1 MPPSQPSDE
10 PQWPPRSPH
19 EVLLSTPGGRE
30 KLRRLAERTS
40 PSPSPARGRTS
51 RTGLS
56 GLPSRSKNSDIVA
69 VMNLDGDDNE
79 EEDEEILQLKLQEIQ
94 AKLKLRK
101 LQSARAANAA
111 PSTRPDSGAESS
123 HARRPQARTAAATVA
138 ARAAKVED
146 ALPRSVE
153 VPASPVKKATAPPK
167 SPMKVQLGIDKG
179 LRAKDVSLRRSS
191 STLQQRMQDASER
204 SRASNNGAE
213 APVRP
218 LSFSER
224 LALKRNEEAAHVEKQ
239 KRIQKIRSSAFA
251 VDREEI
257 ERYKAVAQDLPDL
270 PDEPQVYSRADIVG
284 AEKPQKEGGYLRR
297 SNTAPSI
304 RGGRAGSGTGG
315 DNGHATKEATT
326 STTAKSRVKD
336 EASFESYSGFHLKKR
351 ILPHDVVTRSITGK
365 KVYKLKDFL
374 RKVKAPTWELPD
386 DECDI
391 VAFAILASKSEPR
404 SHKARTGS
412 EGNTANQENRGMY
425 MIMTLVDLQY
435 EVELFLFNSGFDR
448 FWKLTPGTVLAILN
462 PVIMKPPKGREATGK
477 FSLVINSD
485 EDTILEIGT
494 ARDLGFCQATKKDGN
509 PCPSWINSKRTEF
522 CEFHSNEA
530 INKAR
535 AGRMELNGAGFGGG
549 GGGGGKGK
557 KSKKEYEPFNNPWMF
572 KNSRPVNF
580 DQRTEEQR
588 LADAKRGSYDRE
600 TQSRVFVSRSASSAS
615 VMEREGE
622 YLESLQRKEAL
633 KRKLL
638 QEEREDA
645 VAKKL
650 GNLGAGAGREYMQ
663 RRAGQK
669 SNDQPHVLASS
680 FSSEQQQPS
689 TSAAALDL
697 LNRAKN
703 PPKIDLGP
711 VKRKRPDSATSN
723 STAGGSSSLGWG
735 SGLRDRLSRMK
746 GQATLSFDQPQKTDS
761 NAGAANANSSSGSI
775 ASSKAD
781 RSPVRKKTR
790 FVTEKGIREAGRE
803 SLGTELLPS
812 AAAAAADDAVESRQ
826 GRPRRVVIEDD
837 DDDDEL
843 VIV

>member
-40 PSPSPARGRTS
+40 PSPSPARGRMS
-51 RTGLS
+51 RTGSS
-56 GLPSRSKNSDIVA
+56 GLPLRSTNSD
-69 VMNLDGDDNE
+69 VMAGMILDGDDDE
-79 EEDEEILQLKLQEIQ
+79 DEDEEILQLKLQEIQ
-94 AKLKLRK
+94 AKLKLKK
-101 LQSARAANAA
+101 LQSARAANGA
-111 PSTRPDSGAESS
+111 PSSRPDSGADSN
-123 HARRPQARTAAATVA
+123 ARRPQARTAAAAAA

-146 ALPRSVE
+146 ARPRSVE
-153 VPASPVKKATAPPK
+153 VPASPVKKAIAPPK

-204 SRASNNGAE
+204 SRSLNDGAE

-224 LALKRNEEAAHVEKQ
+224 LALKRNEEAAQVEKQ
-239 KRIQKIRSSAFA
+239 KRIQQIRSSAFA

-270 PDEPQVYSRADIVG
+270 ADEPQVYSRAEIVG
-284 AEKPQKEGGYLRR
+284 SGKLQKDGGYLRR
-297 SNTAPSI
+297 SSTAPSI
-304 RGGRAGSGTGG
+304 RGGQAGSGTGSDSG
-315 DNGHATKEATT
+315 QAKDATT
-326 STTAKSRVKD
+326 TTAKSRGKD

-351 ILPHDVVTRSITGK
+351 ILPHEIVTRSITGK
-365 KVYKLKDFL
+365 QVYKLKDLL

-386 DECDI
+386 DECDV
-391 VAFAILASKSEPR
+391 VAFAILAAKSEPR
-404 SHKARTGS
+404 SHKARTDS
-412 EGNTANQENRGMY
+412 EGNTVNQGNRGMY
-425 MIMTLVDLQY
+425 MVMTLVDLQY

-477 FSLVINSD
+477 FSLIINSD

-494 ARDLGFCQATKKDGN
+494 ARDLGFCQATKKDGKA
-509 PCPSWINSKRTEF
+509 CPSWINSKRTEF

-530 INKAR
+530 ISKAR

-549 GGGGGKGK
+549 GGNGK
-557 KSKKEYEPFNNPWMF
+557 KSKKEWEPFSDPWKY
-572 KNSRPVNF
+572 KNSRPVSI
-580 DQRTEEQR
+580 DHRTEEQK
-588 LADAKRGSYDRE
+588 LADAKRGSYDRD

-615 VMEREGE
+615 VIEREGE

-638 QEEREDA
+638 QDEHEKT

-663 RRAGQK
+663 RRAGHK
-669 SNDQPHVLASS
+669 TNDQPHALASN
-680 FSSEQQQPS
+680 FSLEQQQPS

-746 GQATLSFDQPQKTDS
+746 GQATLSFDQPQKTD
-761 NAGAANANSSSGSI
+761 NAAAANANSSSGSI

-812 AAAAAADDAVESRQ
+812 AAAAAADDALEPRR
-826 GRPRRVVIEDD
+826 GKPRRVVVQDD
-837 DDDDEL
+837 DDDDDL

>member
-56 GLPSRSKNSDIVA
+56 GLPSRSTTSDVVA
-69 VMNLDGDDNE
+69 GMNLDGDDDE

-111 PSTRPDSGAESS
+111 PSSRPESGAES
-123 HARRPQARTAAATVA
+123 HARRPQARTAVDTVT

-146 ALPRSVE
+146 ARPRSVE

-204 SRASNNGAE
+204 SRSSNYGAE

-239 KRIQKIRSSAFA
+239 KRIQQIRSSAFA
-251 VDREEI
+251 VDKEEI
-257 ERYKAVAQDLPDL
+257 ERYKAVAQELPDL
-270 PDEPQVYSRADIVG
+270 PDEPQVYSRAEIVG
-284 AEKPQKEGGYLRR
+284 AEKPHKEGGYLRR

-304 RGGRAGSGTGG
+304 RSGRAGSGTGSDSG
-315 DNGHATKEATT
+315 QTTKDATT
-326 STTAKSRVKD
+326 STTAESRDKD

-386 DECDI
+386 DECDV
-391 VAFAILASKSEPR
+391 VAFAILAAKSEPR
-404 SHKARTGS
+404 SHKARTDS
-412 EGNTANQENRGMY
+412 EGNTVNQGNRGMY
-425 MIMTLVDLQY
+425 MVMTLVDLQY
-435 EVELFLFNSGFDR
+435 EVELFLFSTGFDR

-477 FSLVINSD
+477 FSLIINSD

-530 INKAR
+530 ISKAR

-549 GGGGGKGK
+549 GGGGKGK
-557 KSKKEYEPFNNPWMF
+557 KSKKEWEPFYDPWKY
-572 KNSRPVNF
+572 KNSRPVSV
-580 DQRTEEQR
+580 DHRTEEQKV
-588 LADAKRGSYDRE
+588 ANAKRGSYDRD
-600 TQSRVFVSRSASSAS
+600 TQSRVFVSSSAS
-615 VMEREGE
+615 AASLMEREGE

-633 KRKLL
+633 KRRLL
-638 QEEREDA
+638 QEEREKT

-663 RRAGQK
+663 RRGGHK
-669 SNDQPHVLASS
+669 TNDQLHVSASR
-680 FSSEQQQPS
+680 FSSDQQQPS

-723 STAGGSSSLGWG
+723 STAGGSGSLGWG

-746 GQATLSFDQPQKTDS
+746 GQATLSFDQPQKAD

-812 AAAAAADDAVESRQ
+812 AAAAAADDALETRQ
-826 GRPRRVVIEDD
+826 GRPRRVVLQD
-837 DDDDEL
+837 DDDDEEL